1 MEYKS
6 NFPVPESDIAFFAI
20 EYKICYLYTFAG
32 RKIPLNSTLEFLELI
47 LNPVVFYRANRKT
60 ILKRELALGFKAIPA
75 RKLEVTT
82 AIDTKSPITIP
93 KAKVAKFKKWLKIG
107 SRASS
112 WLLILDCQF
121 FPTFN

>member
-1 MEYKS
+1 MVELKAA

-75 RKLEVTT
+75 MDTPLTVQQQQMLGFREFNTIRTWAHYVT
-82 AIDTKSPITIP
+82 ASQLW
-93 KAKVAKFKKWLKIG
+93 KFSG
-107 SRASS
+107 SA
-112 WLLILDCQF
+112 
-121 FPTFN
+121 

>member
-1 MEYKS
+1 MVELKAA

-47 LNPVVFYRANRKT
+47 LNPVVFQRANRKT

-112 WLLILDCQF
+112 
-121 FPTFN
+121 